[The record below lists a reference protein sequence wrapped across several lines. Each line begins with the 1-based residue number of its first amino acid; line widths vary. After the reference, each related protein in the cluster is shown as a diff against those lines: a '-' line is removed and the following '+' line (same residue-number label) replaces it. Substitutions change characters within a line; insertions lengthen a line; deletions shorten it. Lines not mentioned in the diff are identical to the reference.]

1 MNKKGMTLIEIVI
14 SIAILSIM
22 AAVFVTSMATYFRF
36 ISEGRGMTEDVFSAQ
51 RVLEE
56 KIESIKLAI
65 FNGADPD
72 AGEASDIAFTLFSGE
87 YERQVEGYKTEAI
100 ISSNRKL
107 VTVVGSDQL
116 VYPVPELNNIAITIR
131 KNGFNQSGN
140 FEYALKYDPNLS
152 LRGTFNM
159 SDPEG
164 VFLVNRH
171 EWFVSRKGFT
181 IPIETNSDLIT
192 EGEVGRLYPL
202 FPNDYDLIPLRGV
215 TNQLS
220 QDDLNTLISD
230 YAGRHIV
237 YTASPFAL
245 SGKKGVTVFSEP
257 VFLHGPTAT
266 DGLVLHLDASLIS
279 KDPTKSNLSIS
290 GDTIGVNTWY
300 DLSGNNNA
308 VITVGTS
315 PPVLKEVQYQDDV
328 FAWGKSL
335 AQNGSVFT
343 SLAKSSFNNSPSSNM
358 TVFIVAKINGS
369 NPSTAIVSGNDWE
382 FGWNGDG
389 DLAYRVG
396 GDYSAAAT
404 ASLGTGIDNKWHV
417 FTGVV
422 SGGSIDFRIDGNL
435 ESSGTATGSLNA
447 SPFNIN
453 LKDVEIAEILIY
465 NNALN
470 PSTSLPEVENFLI
483 DKYDPDPSEIMSSI
497 LYLKAIPTRTILKN
511 DTFTPPNPVAA
522 MMSNGTTQ
530 NVFVNW
536 NNPSSVD
543 TTTIGTYAISANAV
557 MDNTK
562 TVTMT
567 VNVVGIDYL
576 ERHANPLMS
585 EQDVPLTLPAML
597 NAVLTNGTN
606 RNVAVDWTS
615 NSPSLSISGNILTGT
630 VIGTYNNGITATAT
644 LDSSKSVSYDVVIAK
659 SYLVRFIDWDGTV
672 LKEDPV
678 AENTPAIAPADPIR
692 TGYTFTGWDKA
703 FNNITA
709 DLIVQAQYTPI
720 TYTVR
725 FEDWDGTLL
734 KTQNVAYGNNATPP
748 ADPTRTG
755 FTFAGWSGT
764 YTNVTSDTTVT
775 ALYDVQILT
784 VRFVDWNSTLLKEEQ
799 VTYGGSATAP
809 VTNPTR
815 TGYTFSGW
823 SPAYTNITGNLTVT
837 AQYTGNQYTVARN
850 LNYSGA
856 PSLGNITVTFGSQY
870 NNLGSPTRSGYTFDG
885 WYTST
890 SGGTRI
896 YDTTIVNTPNNHTL
910 YAQWSTSPGC
920 NP

>member
-14 SIAILSIM
+14 AIAILSIL

-36 ISEGRGMTEDVFSAQ
+36 MSDGRGMTEDVFSAQ

-56 KIESIKLAI
+56 NIESIKYSI
-65 FNGADPD
+65 FNGVDPD
-72 AGEASDIAFTLFSGE
+72 SGKATDVNFTLFSGD
-87 YERQVEGYKTEAI
+87 YQRDVEGYKTEAI
-100 ISSNRKL
+100 ISSTRKL
-107 VTVVGSDQL
+107 VAVVGSDQL
-116 VYPVPELNNIAITIR
+116 VYPVPVIENIELTIR
-131 KNGFNQSGN
+131 KSGVTQSGN
-140 FEYALKYDPNLS
+140 FEYALKYEPNLS
-152 LRGTFNM
+152 LRGTFVLI
-159 SDPEG
+159 DPES

-181 IPIETNSDLIT
+181 IPIETDTDLIT
-192 EGEVGRLYPL
+192 EGEVGRLYPV
-202 FPNDYDLIPLRGV
+202 FPNDYDLVPIQGI
-215 TNQLS
+215 TNQLNQNDFS
-220 QDDLNTLISD
+220 TLISD

-245 SGKKGVTVFSEP
+245 SGKKGVTIFSRP
-257 VFLHGPTAT
+257 IYLHGPTVT
-266 DGLVLHLDASLIS
+266 DDLVLHVDASMIS
-279 KDPTKSNLSIS
+279 KDTSKSDINVSCETIS
-290 GDTIGVNTWY
+290 VNTWY
-300 DLSGNNNA
+300 DLSGSNNHLT
-308 VITVGTS
+308 TVGTS
-315 PPVLKEVQYQDDV
+315 PPLLMEVQYQDDV

-335 AQNGSVFT
+335 TQNGSVFT
-343 SLAKSSFNNSPSSNM
+343 SMARSSFNDSPSSEM
-358 TVFIVAKINGS
+358 TVIIVAKINGT
-369 NPSTAIVSGNDWE
+369 NPSSAIVSGNDWD

-389 DLAYRVG
+389 DLNYRIG
-396 GDYSAAAT
+396 GDYTTAAT
-404 ASLGTGIDNKWHV
+404 ASLGVGIDNNYHV
-417 FTGVV
+417 FTCVV
-422 SGGSIDFRIDGNL
+422 SGGSTAFRIDGNL
-435 ESSGTATGSLNA
+435 ESTGTAVGSSNM

-453 LKDVEIAEILIY
+453 FKDVEIAEILIY
-465 NNALN
+465 DSALN
-470 PSTSLPEVENFLI
+470 SSTSLPEVENFLV
-483 DKYDPDPSEIMSSI
+483 DKYDPDPADIMSSI

-511 DTFTPPNPVAA
+511 DTFTPPNPVDA
-522 MMSNGTTQ
+522 MMTNGTTQ
-530 NVFVNW
+530 KVFVTW
-536 NNPSSVD
+536 NNPENVD
-543 TTTIGTYAISANAV
+543 TTTIGTYSISANAI

-585 EQDVPLTLPAML
+585 EKDVPVTLPSML

-606 RNVAVDWTS
+606 RTVAVDWTS
-615 NSPSLSISGNILTGT
+615 NVASLSISGNILTGT
-630 VIGTYNNGITATAT
+630 VIGNYPDGITSTAT
-644 LDSSKSVSYDVVIAK
+644 LDNSKTISYDVVIAK
-659 SYLVRFIDWDGTV
+659 SYLVRFIDWDGTI

-678 AENTPAIAPADPIR
+678 AENTPAIAPPDPSR

-725 FEDWDGTLL
+725 FVDWDGTLL
-734 KTQNVAYGNNATPP
+734 KTQSVAFGNDATPP
-748 ADPTRTG
+748 ANPTRTG
-755 FTFAGWSGT
+755 YTFTGWDNA
-764 YTNVTSDTTVT
+764 YTNVQSDLTVT

-809 VTNPTR
+809 ATNPTR

-823 SPAYTNITGNLTVT
+823 SPAYNNITGNLTVT

-856 PSLGNITVTFGSQY
+856 PSLSSITVTFGSQY
-870 NNLGSPTRSGYTFDG
+870 DNLGSPTRSGYNFNG
-885 WYTST
+885 WFTSA

-896 YDTTIVNTPNNHTL
+896 YDTTIVSTPNNHTL
-910 YAQWSTSPGC
+910 YAQWSSSPGC